1 MAIFNSFLY
10 VYQRVTS
17 LISRSRGPATGGPP
31 HVRGTGPRNLVPK
44 KRSCWCRKNMEK
56 NTKNTWKTMENKRF
70 EGSQFQE
77 TDLSISN
84 FNISGSGQQAVT
96 TGCDN
101 RLWQQVS
108 ICPGGRYPTNS
119 TCRSFTAN
127 LRYCPKYRKNQKKKP
142 TWLTWQTKLN
152 REIALNQPFCHKKNT
167 SNWRLTCWGFARLRD
182 QSNCSWL
189 SRIGSERTMETT
201 LEITY
206 RSLHIFTRVNHSQ
219 PWYPPGLQNQSA

>member
-1 MAIFNSFLY
+1 MENHGKQALWGFS
-10 VYQRVTS
+10 
-17 LISRSRGPATGGPP
+17 ISRNRPFY
-31 HVRGTGPRNLVPK
+31 LK
-44 KRSCWCRKNMEK
+44 LQYLW
-56 NTKNTWKTMENKRF
+56 
-70 EGSQFQE
+70 
-77 TDLSISN
+77 
-84 FNISGSGQQAVT
+84 SGQQAVT

-189 SRIGSERTMETT
+189 SRIGSERPWKP
-201 LEITY
+201 LWKSHIDLY
-206 RSLHIFTRVNHSQ
+206 ISLQESTIVNL
-219 PWYPPGLQNQSA
+219 GILQDYKINQLSINPHMIVGWSWMVMDGQCTNTHPRFPSW